1 MLDTY
6 IEKMLAYE
14 IANTIVILVM
24 IAAILIFTIWALKG
38 DRRFKLIVSVTVV
51 VSIVMTAAM
60 GIELSEIILD
70 MKNED
75 YITYNG
81 EYIQRG
87 GLRGLTTV
95 AVYDDQGK
103 EIRLLRTGLSET
115 GVYEGTVIYGR
126 RSKVVVEYIG
136 SPKSD

>member
-81 EYIQRG
+81 EYIQRSG

-115 GVYEGTVIYGR
+115 GVYEGTVIYGK
-126 RSKVVVEYIG
+126 RSKVVVEL
-136 SPKSD
+136 SAH

>member
-38 DRRFKLIVSVTVV
+38 EKRFKLIISITVA
-51 VSIVMTAAM
+51 VSIITMASIGT
-60 GIELSEIILD
+60 ELTEVVLD
-70 MKNED
+70 MKYED

-103 EIRLLRTGLSET
+103 EIRLLRTGTCET
-115 GVYEGTVIYGR
+115 GVYEGTVIYGK
-126 RSKVVVEYIG
+126 RSKVVVEL
-136 SPKSD
+136 SAH